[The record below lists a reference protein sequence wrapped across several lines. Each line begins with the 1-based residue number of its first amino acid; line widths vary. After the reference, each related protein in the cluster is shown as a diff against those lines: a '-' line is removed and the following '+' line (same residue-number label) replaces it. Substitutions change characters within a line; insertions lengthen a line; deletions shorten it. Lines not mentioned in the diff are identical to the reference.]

1 MLKGLLILIGFQLA
15 GEFAVTLLGL
25 PFPGSVVG
33 MGLLFI
39 FLLLN
44 RRTPEPLLTTSTAL
58 FPYIPL
64 FLMPACV
71 GAMGYW
77 ALIQEQWIALTVA
90 LTLSTVAVIIAIPS
104 IMRGTTALFRFSNEN
119 TENSSR
125 NSFRNSDD

>member
-15 GEFAVTLLGL
+15 GEFIITLLEL

-39 FLLLN
+39 FLLLY
-44 RRTPEPLLTTSTAL
+44 RSTPEPLLTTSNAL

-77 ALIQEQWIALTVA
+77 ALIEEQWFALFVA
-90 LTLSTVAVIIAIPS
+90 LTLSTVCAIVITPT
-104 IMRGTTALFRFSNEN
+104 IMRTTTILFRFNGAK
-119 TENSSR
+119 TRSSKR
-125 NSFRNSDD
+125 NAND